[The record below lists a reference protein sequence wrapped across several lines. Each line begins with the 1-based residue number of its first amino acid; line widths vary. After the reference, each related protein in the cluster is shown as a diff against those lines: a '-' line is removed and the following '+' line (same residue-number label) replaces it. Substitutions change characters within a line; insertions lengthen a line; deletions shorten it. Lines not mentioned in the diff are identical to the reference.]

1 MTLNV
6 GRVLKRTALTS
17 LCSLYRSRLS
27 FLVMSSERRQWNAKL
42 FGCAEDW
49 NTCCRVFWFPCV
61 EHAEQGQ
68 FILERNRRVYWMDL
82 SVYFILWFL
91 CLEWTVGALR
101 REDIRR
107 KYNISAKPFEDLVTH
122 LFCHPCASCQESR
135 QLRIRT
141 RNPSVR
147 LSQPS
152 SRGQSWSLSFNML
165 NDSFVSPYRE

>member
-1 MTLNV
+1 
-6 GRVLKRTALTS
+6 
-17 LCSLYRSRLS
+17 
-27 FLVMSSERRQWNAKL
+27 MSSERRQWNAKL

-68 FILERNRRVYWMDL
+68 FILERNRRVYWTDL

-107 KYNISAKPFEDLVTH
+107 KYNISAEPYEDLVTH

-135 QLRIRT
+135 QLRIRM

-147 LSQPS
+147 LSQPP

-165 NDSFVSPYRE
+165 SESNLYVQGTQMMAPTTLQWYLKDTWITLFLEESRKRP